1 MDEPS
6 KAAHRILSGTGFGL
20 ILLCGFAIIEER
32 MSIIEIGLGHIFLT
46 LSVICLAAAR
56 LLQSQNPFLE
66 GLFPNETEAELKIR
80 VNEEI
85 NQLSHENR
93 VGTAWAELE
102 SKVLSIEIESEE

>member
-32 MSIIEIGLGHIFLT
+32 MSIIEIGLGHIFLI
-46 LSVICLAAAR
+46 LAVICLAAAR

-66 GLFPNETEAELKIR
+66 GLFPNETEAELK
-80 VNEEI
+80 
-85 NQLSHENR
+85 
-93 VGTAWAELE
+93 LE
-102 SKVLSIEIESEE
+102 STKKSTNLATKIE